1 MYDLIVVGGGPAG
14 LTAALYGARKGLQL
28 LLLTKELGGQVMWT
42 RDIENYMG
50 YQFITGPELMQ
61 KFDEQAKAY
70 LEKGQVKYEAATAL
84 KKCSDGTFRVSTDAS
99 ASYQGKSVIIATG
112 KNPRPLNVPG
122 EEEFK
127 GRGVSYCATC
137 DGPLYKG
144 KTVAVVGGG
153 NSALQA
159 AAELSRFARKVYL
172 ADRSGY
178 RADAI
183 IIEKM
188 EQAENIEK
196 LHRYQAV
203 AIEGDKTVNTFRM
216 VNGEQ
221 QEVSLAVDGIFVEV
235 GLNPNTDWL
244 NGLVE
249 LNQRREI
256 AVDCRNRTSVEG
268 LFAAGDV
275 TSGVDKQIV
284 IAAGD
289 GAKAALVASE
299 YLMYRK

>member
-1 MYDLIVVGGGPAG
+1 MYDMIVVGGGPAG

-61 KFDEQAKAY
+61 KFDEQAKSY
-70 LEKGQVKYEAATAL
+70 LEKGQVKYEAATKLEKLA
-84 KKCSDGTFRVSTDAS
+84 DGTFRVITDGG
-99 ASYQGKSVIIATG
+99 ASYQGKSIILATG

-144 KTVAVVGGG
+144 KTVVVVGGG

-159 AAELSRFARKVYL
+159 AAELSRFASKVYL

-178 RADAI
+178 RADAV

-188 EQAENIEK
+188 EQAKNIEK
-196 LHRYQAV
+196 LHRHQAV
-203 AIEGDKTVNTFRM
+203 AIEGDKTVQAFRM

-221 QEVSLAVDGIFVEV
+221 QEISLPVDGIFVEV

-244 NGLVE
+244 NGFVE
-249 LNQRREI
+249 LNQSKEI
-256 AVDCRNRTSVEG
+256 VVDCRNRTSVEG
-268 LFAAGDV
+268 VFAAGDV

-289 GAKAALVASE
+289 GAKAALVAGE
-299 YLMYRK
+299 YLMYRR

>member
-1 MYDLIVVGGGPAG
+1 MYDMIVVGGGPAG

-61 KFDEQAKAY
+61 KFDEQAKSY
-70 LEKGQVKYEAATAL
+70 LEKGQVKYEAATKLEKLA
-84 KKCSDGTFRVSTDAS
+84 DGTFRVITDGG
-99 ASYQGKSVIIATG
+99 ASYQGKSIILATG

-144 KTVAVVGGG
+144 KTVVVVGGG

-159 AAELSRFARKVYL
+159 ATELSRFASKVYL

-178 RADAI
+178 RADAV

-188 EQAENIEK
+188 EQAKNIEK
-196 LHRYQAV
+196 LHRHQAV
-203 AIEGDKTVNTFRM
+203 AIEGDKTVQAFRM

-221 QEVSLAVDGIFVEV
+221 QEISLPVDGIFVEV

-244 NGLVE
+244 NGFVE
-249 LNQRREI
+249 LNQSKEI
-256 AVDCRNRTSVEG
+256 VVDCRNRTSVEG
-268 LFAAGDV
+268 VFAAGDV

-289 GAKAALVASE
+289 GAKAALVAGE
-299 YLMYRK
+299 YLMYRR

>member
-1 MYDLIVVGGGPAG
+1 MYDMIVVGGGPAG

-61 KFDEQAKAY
+61 KFDEQAKSY
-70 LEKGQVKYEAATAL
+70 LEKGQVKYEAATKLEKLA
-84 KKCSDGTFRVSTDAS
+84 DGTFRVITDGG
-99 ASYQGKSVIIATG
+99 ASYQGKSIILATG

-144 KTVAVVGGG
+144 KIVVVVGGG

-159 AAELSRFARKVYL
+159 ATELSRFASKVYL

-178 RADAI
+178 RADAV

-188 EQAENIEK
+188 EQAKNIEK
-196 LHRYQAV
+196 LHRHQAV
-203 AIEGDKTVNTFRM
+203 AIEGDKTVQAFRM

-221 QEVSLAVDGIFVEV
+221 QEISLPVDGIFVEV

-244 NGLVE
+244 NGFVE
-249 LNQRREI
+249 LNQSKEI
-256 AVDCRNRTSVEG
+256 VVDCRNRTSVEG
-268 LFAAGDV
+268 VFAAGDV

-289 GAKAALVASE
+289 GAKAALVAGE
-299 YLMYRK
+299 YLMYRR

>member
-14 LTAALYGARKGLQL
+14 LTAALYGARKGLEL

-61 KFDEQAKAY
+61 KFDEQAKSY
-70 LEKGQVKYEAATAL
+70 LEKGQVKYEAATGL
-84 KKCSDGTFRVSTDAS
+84 EKLDDGTFRVLTDGN
-99 ASYQGKSVIIATG
+99 ASYQGKSIILATG

-144 KTVAVVGGG
+144 KTVVVVGGG

-159 AAELSRFARKVYL
+159 ATELSRFASKVYL

-178 RADAI
+178 RADAV

-188 EQAENIEK
+188 EQAKNIEK
-196 LHRYQAV
+196 LHRHQAV
-203 AIEGDKTVNTFRM
+203 AIEGDKTVQAFRM

-221 QEVSLAVDGIFVEV
+221 QEITLPVDGIFVEV

-244 NGLVE
+244 NGFIE
-249 LNQRREI
+249 LNQSREI
-256 AVDCRNRTSVEG
+256 VVDCRNRTSVEG
-268 LFAAGDV
+268 VFAAGDV

-289 GAKAALVASE
+289 GAKAALVAGE
-299 YLMYRK
+299 YLMYQR